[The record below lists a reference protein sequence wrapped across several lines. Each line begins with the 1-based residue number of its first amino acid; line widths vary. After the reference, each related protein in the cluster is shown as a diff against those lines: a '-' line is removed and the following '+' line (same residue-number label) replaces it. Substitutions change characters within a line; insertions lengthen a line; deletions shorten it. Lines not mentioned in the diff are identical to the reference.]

1 MIKINYT
8 VKSPEGIHARP
19 ASNLVRAAAK
29 SQGKVDIIYQN
40 KQVTL
45 KSMLMV
51 LSLGIPCGA
60 EFCIVIDGG
69 QEEVIKQSLEHI
81 LIEENII

>member
-1 MIKINYT
+1 MIKTTYI
-8 VKSPEGIHARP
+8 VKSQEGIHARP
-19 ASNLVRAAAK
+19 ASILVSAAAK
-29 SQGKVDIIYQN
+29 SQGKVDIQYGG

-60 EFCIVIDGG
+60 EFSIIIEGG
-69 QEEVIKQSLEHI
+69 QEDIIKQSIESI
-81 LIEENII
+81 LIEEQLI

>member
-1 MIKINYT
+1 MIKTTYI
-8 VKSPEGIHARP
+8 VKSQEGIHARP

-29 SQGKVDIIYQN
+29 SLGKVEIIFAN

-60 EFCIVIDGG
+60 EFSILIEGG
-69 QEEVIKQSLEHI
+69 KEEEVKQSLEAI
-81 LIEENII
+81 LIEEQII

>member
-1 MIKINYT
+1 MIKSTYV

-29 SQGKVDIIYQN
+29 SPGKVDIVY
-40 KQVTL
+40 KSVQVTL

-51 LSLGIPCGA
+51 LSLGIPHGA
-60 EFCIVIDGG
+60 EFSIIIDGG
-69 QEEVIKQSLEHI
+69 PEEVIKESLEAI
-81 LIEENII
+81 LFEEQLV

>member
-1 MIKINYT
+1 MIKTTYI
-8 VKSPEGIHARP
+8 VKSQEGIHARP

-29 SQGKVDIIYQN
+29 SLGKVDIIFGN

-60 EFCIVIDGG
+60 EFSILIEGG
-69 QEEVIKQSLEHI
+69 KEEEVKQSLEAI
-81 LIEENII
+81 LIEEQII

>member
-1 MIKINYT
+1 MIKTTYV
-8 VKSPEGIHARP
+8 VKSQEGIHARP

-29 SQGKVDIIYQN
+29 SVGKVDILYGG

-60 EFCIVIDGG
+60 EFSIIIEGG
-69 QEEVIKQSLEHI
+69 QEEAIKLSLESI
-81 LIEENII
+81 LIEEQLI

>member
-1 MIKINYT
+1 MIKTTYI
-8 VKSPEGIHARP
+8 VKSQEGIHARP

-29 SQGKVDIIYQN
+29 SQGKVDIIYAG

-60 EFCIVIDGG
+60 EFSIIIDGG
-69 QEEVIKQSLEHI
+69 QEETVRQSLESI
-81 LIEENII
+81 LIEEQLI